1 MRPVQGKAPCAHC
14 LPHVRHLRQASS
26 SGRLTLTTVA
36 LDLLGGDG
44 GPAVMAA
51 AARLALESD
60 PDIRIVLVGPTELA
74 QSAAR
79 AILSGGFPDESV
91 LIVESSRAIA
101 MDEDPLPAV
110 RAAENVTVIAGVR
123 AVRQHMAD
131 AFVTAG
137 HTGAA
142 VAASVFGYGRIH
154 ASVKPALAIVLPAE
168 NGPVVL
174 LDAGAS
180 TDATAQAL
188 LGHAISG
195 AAYAAALGLQVPRVG
210 LLSIGSESGK
220 GDTLRIAA
228 HQLMAENLSAAGI
241 DFAGLVEGHDVALGE
256 RANVIVTDGFTGNI
270 VLKTLEGAVRWAAH
284 RMAEEYGDSA
294 PARAVV
300 ARTARGDFAG
310 GTLLGVQGLT
320 IVGHGAGTAEEITA
334 CIRLA
339 ARASRNRLVAAITS
353 GTREVFERAG
363 V

>member
-1 MRPVQGKAPCAHC
+1 
-14 LPHVRHLRQASS
+14 
-26 SGRLTLTTVA
+26 LTTVA

-44 GPAVMAA
+44 GPAVIAA

-60 PDIRIVLVGPTELA
+60 PDIRIVLVGPTGIAE
-74 QSAAR
+74 SAALTIMSDGIPR
-79 AILSGGFPDESV
+79 ESV
-91 LIVESSRAIA
+91 QIVESSRAIA

-110 RAAENVTVIAGVR
+110 RSAENVTVVAGVR
-123 AVRQHMAD
+123 AVRQHVAD

-154 ASVKPALAIVLPAE
+154 ASVKPALAVVLPAE
-168 NGPVVL
+168 RGPVVL

-195 AAYAAALGLQVPRVG
+195 AAYATALGLEAPCVG
-210 LLSIGSESGK
+210 LLSIGSEAGK
-220 GDTLRIAA
+220 GDTLRAA
-228 HQLMAENLSAAGI
+228 AQQLMTENLSAAGI
-241 DFAGLVEGHDVALGE
+241 NFAGLVEGHDVALGE
-256 RANVIVTDGFTGNI
+256 RANVIVTDGFTGNV

-284 RMAEEYGDSA
+284 RMAEEYSDPK

-320 IVGHGAGTAEEITA
+320 VVGHGAGTAEEISA
-334 CIRLA
+334 CILLA
-339 ARASRNRLVAAITS
+339 ARASRNRLVPAITTS
-353 GTREVFERAG
+353 TREVFERAG

>member
-1 MRPVQGKAPCAHC
+1 M
-14 LPHVRHLRQASS
+14 
-26 SGRLTLTTVA
+26 TTVA

-44 GPAVMAA
+44 GPEVVAA

-60 PDIRIVLVGPTELA
+60 PDIRIALVGPTDLTQPWAESL
-74 QSAAR
+74 SSGGGAAR
-79 AILSGGFPDESV
+79 CADVIPA
-91 LIVESSRAIA
+91 SRAIA

-110 RAAENVTVIAGVR
+110 RAAIDVSVVSGVR
-123 AVRQHMAD
+123 AVRAHTAD

-142 VAASVFGYGRIH
+142 VAASVFGFGRIH
-154 ASVKPALAIVLPAE
+154 ALVRPALAIVLPAE
-168 NGPVVL
+168 RGPVVL

-180 TDATAQAL
+180 TDASAQAL

-195 AAYAAALGLQVPRVG
+195 SAYAAALGFDRPRVG
-210 LLSIGSESGK
+210 LLSIGTEAGK
-220 GDTLRIAA
+220 GDQLRIDAERLMRA
-228 HQLMAENLSAAGI
+228 HLGAAGI
-241 DFAGLVEGHDVALGE
+241 EFVGLVEGHDVAQGE
-256 RANVIVTDGFTGNI
+256 RANVIVTDGFTGNV

-284 RMAEEYGDSA
+284 RMGEEYGDAA

-300 ARTARGDFAG
+300 QRTARGDFAG

-320 IVGHGAGTAEEITA
+320 IVGHGAGTAEEIAA

-339 ARASRNRLVAAITS
+339 VRTSRHRLVANIAA
-353 GTREVFERAG
+353 GTRAVFERAST

>member
-1 MRPVQGKAPCAHC
+1 M
-14 LPHVRHLRQASS
+14 RHLRQASRA
-26 SGRLTLTTVA
+26 GRLTLTTVA

-44 GPAVMAA
+44 GPAVVAA

-60 PDIRIVLVGPTELA
+60 PEIRIVLVGPTELA
-74 QSAAR
+74 EPAAQV
-79 AILSGGFPDESV
+79 ILSGGFPDESV
-91 LIVESSRAIA
+91 RIIESPRAIA

-110 RAAENVTVIAGVR
+110 RAAENVTVVAGVR
-123 AVRQHMAD
+123 AVRQHIAD

-168 NGPVVL
+168 HGPVVL

-180 TDATAQAL
+180 TDATPQAL

-195 AAYAAALGLQVPRVG
+195 AAYATALGLQVPRVG
-210 LLSIGSESGK
+210 LLSIGSEAGK
-220 GDTLRIAA
+220 GDALRVTAQ
-228 HQLMAENLSAAGI
+228 QLMAENLFAAGI
-241 DFAGLVEGHDVALGE
+241 EFAGLVEGHDVALGE
-256 RANVIVTDGFTGNI
+256 RANVIVTDGFTGNV

-284 RMAEEYGDSA
+284 RMAEEYGDPE

-300 ARTARGDFAG
+300 ARTVRGDFAG

-320 IVGHGAGTAEEITA
+320 VVGHGAGTAEEITA
-334 CIRLA
+334 CILLA
-339 ARASRNRLVAAITS
+339 ARASRHRLVPAITT
-353 GTREVFERAG
+353 GTREVFERVG